1 MPEVDLAEKLNPRLT
16 HFLAN
21 RLGWKQ
27 LNPIQEKAIP
37 VIFEGKDTLVLAP
50 TASGK
55 TEAVLIPLFNEI
67 LNNKLEPTSVL
78 YISPLKA
85 LINDM
90 HNRIESWGNHFGI
103 TAAKWHGDVDLG
115 KRNKYLKNP
124 TDFLSITP
132 ESLEVIIMNK
142 SSSAKHRIFQ
152 NVRYIIIDEI
162 HYFADSDRGI
172 QLNSIVNRISRYSNH
187 DIQKLG
193 LSATVGNPELIAE
206 WMDKENPATI
216 VKDDD
221 QREFK
226 SKILNIDLAD
236 FSKLINKIK
245 NKKILIF
252 VNSRAGAENI
262 HYELVNNSHYQNV
275 FIHHSS
281 IDRDR
286 REESEKK
293 FKEAQTGIMISTT
306 TLELGIDIGNIDTVI
321 QEGPPPNIS
330 SFLQRIG
337 RSGRRSK
344 IQRAIIIAQDFE
356 ILQSLAVLMLTKED
370 SIEEIK
376 VSDKSKDILFH
387 QILSQTFELGKTSR
401 KELYDNLHGCYS
413 FSGITKK
420 EFKILLD
427 EMVRQDF
434 IRLGPDKSVTL
445 GYEFEE
451 KFGKDNFMSFYSVF
465 CPNTEYKLKEGRK
478 EVGSIDSSFAIGLK
492 PKQLFLLGGKTWR
505 IKNIDH
511 EDKIIRVQASRPKK
525 NIPRWISDGP
535 PISYLISRKI
545 YDILLG
551 NFTEEDLIAFGQK
564 ARKYLDK
571 FVEEAQKSGFAEG
584 IIPVEIIGNRVYI
597 NTFAGDK
604 ANNLL
609 SYLFRLYYDI
619 YSVSFT
625 PEYCSFMVKEH
636 EISIEDIEEI
646 MYNASKTLE
655 DPESLLKIND
665 EIGTFYKNKFI
676 NFLPEEDEIKL
687 KMHLLFDQEGLLDVI
702 ENNTLVLIH
711 NNSYRKLFE
720 KDKDKMEQGK
730 KLMSKEFLESEKEK
744 YQ

>member
-1 MPEVDLAEKLNPRLT
+1 MD
-16 HFLAN
+16 
-21 RLGWKQ
+21 GQ
-27 LNPIQEKAIP
+27 
-37 VIFEGKDTLVLAP
+37 G
-50 TASGK
+50 
-55 TEAVLIPLFNEI
+55 
-67 LNNKLEPTSVL
+67 
-78 YISPLKA
+78 
-85 LINDM
+85 
-90 HNRIESWGNHFGI
+90 ES
-103 TAAKWHGDVDLG
+103 
-115 KRNKYLKNP
+115 
-124 TDFLSITP
+124 
-132 ESLEVIIMNK
+132 
-142 SSSAKHRIFQ
+142 
-152 NVRYIIIDEI
+152 
-162 HYFADSDRGI
+162 
-172 QLNSIVNRISRYSNH
+172 
-187 DIQKLG
+187 
-193 LSATVGNPELIAE
+193 
-206 WMDKENPATI
+206 
-216 VKDDD
+216 
-221 QREFK
+221 EFK
-226 SKILNIDLAD
+226 SKILNIDLND

-344 IQRAIIIAQDFE
+344 IQRAIIIAQDF
-356 ILQSLAVLMLTKED
+356 
-370 SIEEIK
+370 
-376 VSDKSKDILFH
+376 KSKDILFH

-525 NIPRWISDGP
+525 
-535 PISYLISRKI
+535 
-545 YDILLG
+545 
-551 NFTEEDLIAFGQK
+551 
-564 ARKYLDK
+564 
-571 FVEEAQKSGFAEG
+571 
-584 IIPVEIIGNRVYI
+584 
-597 NTFAGDK
+597 
-604 ANNLL
+604 
-609 SYLFRLYYDI
+609 LY
-619 YSVSFT
+619 
-625 PEYCSFMVKEH
+625 
-636 EISIEDIEEI
+636 
-646 MYNASKTLE
+646 
-655 DPESLLKIND
+655 
-665 EIGTFYKNKFI
+665 
-676 NFLPEEDEIKL
+676 
-687 KMHLLFDQEGLLDVI
+687 
-702 ENNTLVLIH
+702 
-711 NNSYRKLFE
+711 
-720 KDKDKMEQGK
+720 
-730 KLMSKEFLESEKEK
+730 
-744 YQ
+744 

>member
-221 QREFK
+221 QRKFK
-226 SKILNIDLAD
+226 SRVLSMDL
-236 FSKLINKIK
+236 SSLPKLIKQIK

-252 VNSRAGAENI
+252 VNSRSDAEDI
-262 HYELVNNSHYQNV
+262 HYELVNNSDYENI

-286 REESEKK
+286 REDSEKK
-293 FKEAQTGIMISTT
+293 FKEAKSAIMISTR
-306 TLELGIDIGNIDTVI
+306 TLELGIDIGNIDAVI
-321 QEGPPPNIS
+321 QVKPPYDVS
-330 SFLQRIG
+330 SFLQRVG

-344 IQRAIIIAQDFE
+344 VQRAVIIAQDFE
-356 ILQSLAVLMLTKED
+356 ILQSLAVLMLNYENE
-370 SIEEIK
+370 IEEINI
-376 VSDKSKDILFH
+376 SDKSKDILFH
-387 QILSQTFELGKTSR
+387 QILSQTFELGKTSK
-401 KELYDNLHGCYS
+401 KELYDNLLGCYA
-413 FSGITKK
+413 FSGITKR

-427 EMVRQDF
+427 EMERQDF
-434 IRLGPDKSVTL
+434 IRVNSDKSVTL

-451 KFGKDNFMSFYSVF
+451 KFAHDNFMSFYSVF

-492 PKQLFLLGGKTWR
+492 PQQLFLLGGKAWKVR
-505 IKNIDH
+505 SIDH
-511 EDKIIRVQASRPKK
+511 EDKIIKVQPMPLKK
-525 NIPRWISDGP
+525 NIPQWISGKP
-535 PISYLISRKI
+535 PLSYLISRKI
-545 YDILLG
+545 YDILIG
-551 NFTEEDLIAFGQK
+551 NYTEDDLKGFSKKSLEVI
-564 ARKYLDK
+564 DK
-571 FVEEAQKSGFAEG
+571 SVKEAQKSGFAEG
-584 IIPVEIIGNRVYI
+584 IIPVEINSNQVFI

-609 SYLFRLYYDI
+609 LYLFKLHYDTYHDSI
-619 YSVSFT
+619 S
-625 PEYCSFMVKEH
+625 PQYCSFRVKEQ
-636 EISIEDIEEI
+636 EITLEDIEEI

-655 DPESLLKIND
+655 DPESLLEIND
-665 EIGTFYKNKFI
+665 EIGIFYKNKFI

-711 NNSYRKLFE
+711 NNSFRELFD
-720 KDKDKMEQGK
+720 KNKDKMEQGK
-730 KLMSKEFLESEKEK
+730 KLMSKQFLESEKEK